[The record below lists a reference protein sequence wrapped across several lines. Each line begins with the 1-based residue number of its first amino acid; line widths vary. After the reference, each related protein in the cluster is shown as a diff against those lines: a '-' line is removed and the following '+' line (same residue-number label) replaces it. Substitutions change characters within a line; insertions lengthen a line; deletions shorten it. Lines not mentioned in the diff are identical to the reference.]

1 MQAMHSNHLLVSG
14 HQAQVPQGSD
24 TGYQY
29 DSCRFPLSPGK
40 WSGLFSLLCVDA
52 KAPFPPTSSGFFAN
66 LGHFFSADGHG
77 HAAAPMADD
86 PLSRQTYYW
95 GQSMAPDVPTTTA
108 MSYTMGS
115 QQQMYNW
122 RDVPAIDP
130 TGGQVASYWDPNQQN
145 AAAPPPPAPNQGGR
159 HGESKHSSRKDGG
172 RSRRWWYEWRNWFF
186 ASRLLL
192 N

>member
-1 MQAMHSNHLLVSG
+1 
-14 HQAQVPQGSD
+14 
-24 TGYQY
+24 
-29 DSCRFPLSPGK
+29 
-40 WSGLFSLLCVDA
+40 
-52 KAPFPPTSSGFFAN
+52 
-66 LGHFFSADGHG
+66 
-77 HAAAPMADD
+77 MADD

-172 RSRRWWYEWRNWFF
+172 RSRR
-186 ASRLLL
+186 
-192 N
+192 